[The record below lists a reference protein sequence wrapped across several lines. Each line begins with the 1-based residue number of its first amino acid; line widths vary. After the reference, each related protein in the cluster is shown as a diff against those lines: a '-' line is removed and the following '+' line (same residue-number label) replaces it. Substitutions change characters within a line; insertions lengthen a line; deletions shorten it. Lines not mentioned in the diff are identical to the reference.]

1 MIYSQY
7 EQYELSDRIMRAV
20 CEVGGV
26 TFLQLCST
34 AKTVKLNAL
43 RGLYCLIS
51 RDYCIH
57 PDRSARLICR
67 TRANVINQA
76 KKYLEY
82 LQAKDKYVLSLYN
95 QIVQLLK
102 TNKKK

>member
-20 CEVGGV
+20 CEVGGI

-34 AKTVKLNAL
+34 AKTVKLNTL
-43 RGLYCLIS
+43 RGLYCLIN

-76 KKYLEY
+76 RKYLEY
-82 LQAKDKYVLSLYN
+82 LQAKDKYVLTLYN
-95 QIVQLLK
+95 QIMKLLK
-102 TNKKK
+102 TEKKK

>member
-20 CEVGGV
+20 CEVGGI

-34 AKTVKLNAL
+34 AKTVKLNTL
-43 RGLYCLIS
+43 RGIYCLIS
-51 RDYCIH
+51 RDYLIH

-76 KKYLEY
+76 RKYLGY
-82 LQAKDKYVLSLYN
+82 LQAKDKYVLTLYN
-95 QIVQLLK
+95 QIIKLLK
-102 TNKKK
+102 TD